1 MVKRKKIHPVL
12 KILLAFFIVFIALYI
27 ASFSGYYEGRIRNKV
42 IITENNIK
50 EFEDKIASG
59 EEINLDSYL
68 ENESVDY
75 SNKFS
80 KLGDSLTSSIEVFVT
95 KSSKV
100 IMEILKSLF

>member
-42 IITENNIK
+42 IVTENNIK
-50 EFEDKIASG
+50 DFEDKIANG

-68 ENESVDY
+68 ENDNIDY
-75 SNKFS
+75 SNKVS
-80 KLGDSLTSSIEVFVT
+80 KLGDNLTSSIEIFVT

-100 IMEILKSLF
+100 ITDILKSLF